1 MKHVPTPSLRT
12 PAARLGAYGVILAA
26 ALGGGAV
33 VGAAV
38 GPEPS
43 DPPAHDEHAG
53 AVATPPGGSSATS
66 DGYHLQLD
74 TPVVDAGRPAT
85 LQFVVHDPDGD
96 VLTDYAIEHTK
107 ELHLVVVARD
117 LRSYAHVHPTRD
129 DAGTWTVEAPALPA
143 GPHRLYADFTPAGGD
158 DVTLGADLGVAGD
171 YAPQPVPDPSSSVTV
186 DGYEVS
192 FDGTLVAGR
201 TSELAVTVSRGGE
214 PVADLEPYLGAL
226 GHLVAIRADDMAY
239 LHVHPA
245 DATDGPG
252 GPTVRFAVDVPA
264 AGTYGLFFDF
274 AHDGVVRNAGVTT
287 TAGTSGAT
295 DADVTTSDGD
305 HGEHDG

>member
-43 DPPAHDEHAG
+43 DPPAHDEHA

-96 VLTDYAIEHTK
+96 VLTDYD
-107 ELHLVVVARD
+107 VDARP
-117 LRSYAHVHPTRD
+117 RSSTSSSSAATCAATPTSTR
-129 DAGTWTVEAPALPA
+129 PAT
-143 GPHRLYADFTPAGGD
+143 TPARG
-158 DVTLGADLGVAGD
+158 
-171 YAPQPVPDPSSSVTV
+171 PSRCRRSPPV
-186 DGYEVS
+186 
-192 FDGTLVAGR
+192 R
-201 TSELAVTVSRGGE
+201 TGCT
-214 PVADLEPYLGAL
+214 
-226 GHLVAIRADDMAY
+226 
-239 LHVHPA
+239 
-245 DATDGPG
+245 
-252 GPTVRFAVDVPA
+252 PTSCPPA
-264 AGTYGLFFDF
+264 AR
-274 AHDGVVRNAGVTT
+274 A
-287 TAGTSGAT
+287 
-295 DADVTTSDGD
+295 
-305 HGEHDG
+305 